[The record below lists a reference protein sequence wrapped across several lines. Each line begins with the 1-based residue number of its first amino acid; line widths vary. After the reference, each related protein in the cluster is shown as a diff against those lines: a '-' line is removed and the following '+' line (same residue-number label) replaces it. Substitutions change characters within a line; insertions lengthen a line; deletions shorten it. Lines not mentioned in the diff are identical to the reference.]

1 MCVRESEFSKLTHSC
16 TFLTIRKNECLQS
29 HPIFRS
35 LIPSKV
41 QLFHQLLTQLEAV
54 DNGEKKVLNWCQEAE
69 SLMASVS
76 YTGKTISCYKYES
89 QGTIIANIVIPMS

>member
-1 MCVRESEFSKLTHSC
+1 MYSESILLFFAFKPFPPISNEAHKQTTLLEIVL
-16 TFLTIRKNECLQS
+16 FL
-29 HPIFRS
+29 RS

-54 DNGEKKVLNWCQEAE
+54 DNGEKKVLNWCKEAE

-76 YTGKTISCYKYES
+76 YTGEPSFCS
-89 QGTIIANIVIPMS
+89 GL